1 MGETYLILKN
11 WRNKIVWKIFDIK
24 VSARG
29 NQDDFSVK
37 LFVATF
43 ASWQNFQLLDTKRDL
58 KFQHQIYKRLFDE
71 KKNNKNDVIEISKNM
86 EMSLHQRYQFLSYS
100 CFDCLLSTKIRLP
113 RLHSAHNLLKVWTM
127 KNCANKQGDKFWCP
141 KQNSSAKFTDQNTFR
156 VLNYSYGR
164 HNPFAALYFWI
175 LQSRRGAI

>member
-1 MGETYLILKN
+1 MKIC
-11 WRNKIVWKIFDIK
+11 WKIVWKLTLRKSGEFFRKKWVKHIWYWKKIVWKKFDIK

-58 KFQHQIYKRLFDE
+58 KFQHQGYKRLFDD
-71 KKNNKNDVIEISKNM
+71 KSNKNYVVEISKD
-86 EMSLHQRYQFLSYS
+86 EYGDESSHQKYQIPSYS

-113 RLHSAHNLLKVWTM
+113 RLHSAHNLLKVWTI
-127 KNCANKQGDKFWCP
+127 KYCANKQGDKFWCP
-141 KQNSSAKFTDQNTFR
+141 KQNQNTFR
-156 VLNYSYGR
+156 VLNFLWAS
-164 HNPFAALYFWI
+164 
-175 LQSRRGAI
+175 

>member
-1 MGETYLILKN
+1 MILLEKMGETYLILKN

-58 KFQHQIYKRLFDE
+58 KFQHQGYKRLFDE
-71 KKNNKNDVIEISKNM
+71 KKQQKWRYWDIQKYGDESSSKISIPKLLLFWLSPIYKNSAAQTPF
-86 EMSLHQRYQFLSYS
+86 SPQP
-100 CFDCLLSTKIRLP
+100 TKSVNDEKL
-113 RLHSAHNLLKVWTM
+113 
-127 KNCANKQGDKFWCP
+127 CKQTRW
-141 KQNSSAKFTDQNTFR
+141 
-156 VLNYSYGR
+156 
-164 HNPFAALYFWI
+164 
-175 LQSRRGAI
+175 

>member
-1 MGETYLILKN
+1 MKHIWYWKIEETKSCERYLILKFLREAIKTISLSN
-11 WRNKIVWKIFDIK
+11 FLSQPSQAGKIFNCSI
-24 VSARG
+24 
-29 NQDDFSVK
+29 
-37 LFVATF
+37 
-43 ASWQNFQLLDTKRDL
+43 QNVIWNSNIRDTKG
-58 KFQHQIYKRLFDE
+58 FSM

-113 RLHSAHNLLKVWTM
+113 RLHSAHNQLKVWTM

-141 KQNSSAKFTDQNTFR
+141 KQNSRAKFTDQNTFR
-156 VLNYSYGR
+156 VLDYSYGR
-164 HNPFAALYFWI
+164 YNPFGALYFWI

>member
-58 KFQHQIYKRLFDE
+58 KFQHQGYKRLFDE
-71 KKNNKNDVIEISKNM
+71 KKPKSSSKISNPKLLLFWLSPIYKNSAAQTPFSPQPTKMWTIK
-86 EMSLHQRYQFLSYS
+86 YS
-100 CFDCLLSTKIRLP
+100 
-113 RLHSAHNLLKVWTM
+113 
-127 KNCANKQGDKFWCP
+127 ANKQGDKFWCP

-156 VLNYSYGR
+156 VLNYSDGR

>member
-1 MGETYLILKN
+1 MKHIWYWKIEETKSCERYLILKFLREAIKTISLSN
-11 WRNKIVWKIFDIK
+11 FLSQPSQAGKIFNCSI
-24 VSARG
+24 
-29 NQDDFSVK
+29 
-37 LFVATF
+37 
-43 ASWQNFQLLDTKRDL
+43 QNVIWNSNIRDTKG
-58 KFQHQIYKRLFDE
+58 FSM

-141 KQNSSAKFTDQNTFR
+141 PNLLIKIH
-156 VLNYSYGR
+156 LG
-164 HNPFAALYFWI
+164 FWI
-175 LQSRRGAI
+175 ILMGVIIPLLLYTFEYYSLDEGQSK